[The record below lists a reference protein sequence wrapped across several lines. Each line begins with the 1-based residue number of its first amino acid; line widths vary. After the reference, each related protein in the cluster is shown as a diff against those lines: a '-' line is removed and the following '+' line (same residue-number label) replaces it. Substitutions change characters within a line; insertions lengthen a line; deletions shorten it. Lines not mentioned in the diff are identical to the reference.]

1 MDDQT
6 AKDQPQLVTVKRI
19 NSTYK
24 RNPSNTSTTSLQDD
38 QMLPSTPP
46 PLPTHME
53 KHGSQSSLQT
63 SSARSSISNIFKVN
77 NFFHLINSMF
87 IFYSQLI
94 NELNDRIL
102 IMESL

>member
-6 AKDQPQLVTVKRI
+6 AKDHPQLVTVKRI
-19 NSTYK
+19 NSIYK

-38 QMLPSTPP
+38 QMVSTPS
-46 PLPTHME
+46 PLPTNME

-77 NFFHLINSMF
+77 NLF
-87 IFYSQLI
+87 II
-94 NELNDRIL
+94 
-102 IMESL
+102 

>member
-6 AKDQPQLVTVKRI
+6 AKDHPQLVTVKRI
-19 NSTYK
+19 NSIYK

-38 QMLPSTPP
+38 QMIASSPP
-46 PLPTHME
+46 PLPPNMN

-77 NFFHLINSMF
+77 NLF
-87 IFYSQLI
+87 IV
-94 NELNDRIL
+94 
-102 IMESL
+102 